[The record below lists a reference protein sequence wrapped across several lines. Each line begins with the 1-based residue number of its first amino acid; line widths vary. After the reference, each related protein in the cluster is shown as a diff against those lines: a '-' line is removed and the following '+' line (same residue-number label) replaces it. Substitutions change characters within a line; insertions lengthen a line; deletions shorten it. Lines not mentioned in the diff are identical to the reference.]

1 MRILEMKPIQTTHT
15 PYCENQSS
23 AVRLL
28 DWKLIHFQRF
38 KTLFRYL
45 KFIILRERRI
55 KVFFFISFWVGVV
68 LNTEP

>member
-15 PYCENQSS
+15 PYSENQSS

-28 DWKLIHFQRF
+28 DWKFIHFQRF

-55 KVFFFISFWVGVV
+55 KVCFFFNLFLGGSG
-68 LNTEP
+68 LKH